1 MEITTQEEVVI
12 TLKEITDL
20 LEVRHNDAM
29 KKVKALSKEV
39 SFGPLRETRISH
51 AKGKDLET
59 YEFTKI
65 QAIAVG
71 AKLNDKLLMK
81 LVMKLEK
88 PAESKNL
95 QLDIQMKR
103 LDSLTDVAHTLRE
116 GYVDNANRITN
127 LEKNTRLENWQ
138 EKALQDAKNK
148 KVYELAGDD
157 KEMANKLH
165 RKVWQLF
172 KKRFHLP
179 RYNELKSGQYENGLM
194 YIDSLTLSDMVA

>member
-1 MEITTQEEVVI
+1 MQLVTNEDVVI

-29 KKVKALSKEV
+29 KKVKTLAKEP

-51 AKGKDLET
+51 TKGKDLET

-81 LVMKLEK
+81 LVLKLEK
-88 PAESKNL
+88 PQENTL

-116 GYVDNANRITN
+116 GYVDNANRITA
-127 LEKNTRLENWQ
+127 LEKNRRLEAWQ

-148 KVYELAGDD
+148 KVYELAPDD
-157 KEMANKLH
+157 KAMASKLH

-172 KKRFHLP
+172 KKKFHLP
-179 RYNELKSGQYENGLM
+179 RYNELTTGRYEDGLM
-194 YIDSLTLSDMVA
+194 YIDSLTMSDMVA